1 MQVLSL
7 IDEALEKLEE
17 GNYIGCGKT
26 LKKLKDDIIKANLD
40 KELSIIK
47 DLEDDI
53 KWNILYIKSM
63 GVKNIYIIWY
73 NIISK
78 RIFSR

>member
-26 LKKLKDDIIKANLD
+26 LKKLRDDIIKANLD